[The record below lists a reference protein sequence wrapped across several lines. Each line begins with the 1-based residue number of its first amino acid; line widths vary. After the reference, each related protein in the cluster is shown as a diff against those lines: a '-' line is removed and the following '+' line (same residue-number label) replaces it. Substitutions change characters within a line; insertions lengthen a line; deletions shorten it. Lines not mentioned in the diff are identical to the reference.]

1 MNESI
6 TIPKIHL
13 DSLHKLI
20 DQLQAQNKLLTKSN
34 DFYADQNTSW
44 ECSQVVPQDRESF
57 FYSGCAYKNCGGKLA
72 RETQRQI
79 KELENG

>member
-6 TIPKIHL
+6 TTPKIHL

-34 DFYADQNTSW
+34 DFYADLANWIVLSIKASDSDTCTIKSR
-44 ECSQVVPQDRESF
+44 DKF
-57 FYSGCAYKNCGGKLA
+57 LFGGKLA
-72 RETQRQI
+72 REIQRQI
-79 KELENG
+79 KELEK